1 MSAAAR
7 GYAMMEAGP
16 NAVCAG
22 SGVSYQFVRAVR

>member
-7 GYAMMEAGP
+7 GYVKMEAGP

-22 SGVSYQFVRAVR
+22 SDVSYRFVRAVR